1 MASDVITKNINKIFV
16 IISIVFVAIFATA
29 YIIIQA
35 NYNKEMQNDQA
46 IVEEQIESQQI
57 NEAKA
62 VND

>member
-1 MASDVITKNINKIFV
+1 MVSDVITKNINKIFV

-46 IVEEQIESQQI
+46 IVEEQIESQSI